1 MKKEIINLGKK
12 YNIEFNFD
20 RERFDPYDN
29 KSGYITRVW
38 KVINGNIVCIQY
50 TKISNI
56 QEKLNELEVQIKKA
70 L

>member
-1 MKKEIINLGKK
+1 MKKEIIDLGKK

-20 RERFDPYDN
+20 RERFDAYDN

-38 KVINGNIVCIQY
+38 KVINGNTICITY
-50 TKISNI
+50 TKISNV
-56 QEKLNELEVQIKKA
+56 QEKLNELETQIKEV

>member
-1 MKKEIINLGKK
+1 MKKEIISLGKK
-12 YNIEFNFD
+12 YNIDFNFE

-38 KVINGNIVCIQY
+38 KVINGNIVCVTY

-56 QEKLNELEVQIKKA
+56 KEILNELETKIKDVI
-70 L
+70 